1 MDDLNNLKKQ
11 LILIGRTLYQRG
23 LISGN
28 TGNLS
33 VRLSGGKFLVTPTR
47 KNKEFLKDEDLLIV
61 NIDGKVVE
69 GKGEPTSELPMHIS
83 IYQRCPK
90 VNAIVHAH
98 PPFTVALTLIGF
110 RLDYPYL
117 PEAIPLKIGM
127 ATYSTPGTRE
137 VPDTLLNL
145 LAKHKVI
152 VLERH
157 GAVTMGKDLF
167 EAFDLM
173 DELEHIA
180 RIYWAARCLG
190 TFTPLS
196 LAQLKRYREV
206 WINEKD

>member
-1 MDDLNNLKKQ
+1 MNDIETFRKQ
-11 LILIGRTLYQRG
+11 MILVGYRLYKRG
-23 LISGN
+23 LVGGS

-33 VRLSGGKFLVTPTR
+33 LRLRGGKFLVTPSR
-47 KNKEFLKDEDLLIV
+47 KNKAFLQEKDLIIV

-69 GKGEPTSELPMHIS
+69 GNGHPTSELPMHIS
-83 IYQRCPK
+83 IYQRCPE

-98 PPFTVALTLIGF
+98 PPFTVALTLVGF

-127 ATYSTPGTRE
+127 ATYSTPGTKE
-137 VPDTLLNL
+137 VPSSILGLLV
-145 LAKHKVI
+145 KHKVI

-157 GAVTMGKDLF
+157 GAVSLGKDLF

-190 TFTPLS
+190 PFTPLT
-196 LAQLKRYREV
+196 LDQIKRFKEV
-206 WINEKD
+206 WHED